1 MKKSMGSM
9 DVNTVMKIWI
19 MHGGMHKNR
28 CCFGCVL
35 KTIERSNSLSERG
48 EIKRDGAKGQKNSGR
63 GDYQKGDAI
72 WHDFVVDYKEYSK
85 SISINK
91 EIWAKI
97 CTDTFKVSRDK
108 YPVLKLILGEEGTKT
123 RLAVIE
129 WALFEQMEEAWRN
142 SQQS

>member
-1 MKKSMGSM
+1 M
-9 DVNTVMKIWI
+9 
-19 MHGGMHKNR
+19 
-28 CCFGCVL
+28 
-35 KTIERSNSLSERG
+35 SERG

-85 SISINK
+85 SISISK

-108 YPVLKLILGEEGTKT
+108 YPVLKLILGEQGQKT

-129 WALFEQMEEAWRN
+129 WALLINMV
-142 SQQS
+142 

>member
-1 MKKSMGSM
+1 M
-9 DVNTVMKIWI
+9 DASTVMKIWI
-19 MHGGMHKNR
+19 THFGMNLR
-28 CCFGCVL
+28 WYCSGFVL
-35 KTIERSNSLSERG
+35 KSIGRSKILSERG
-48 EIKRDGAKGQKNSGR
+48 EVKRDGAKAQKNSGR
-63 GDYQKGDAI
+63 GEYQKGDAV

-85 SISINK
+85 SISISK
-91 EIWAKI
+91 DIWAKI

-108 YPVLKLILGEEGTKT
+108 FPVLKLILGGEGQKT